1 MNVCLVSLVTVWH
14 GVKGGMEIHGK
25 LLTEGL
31 VGLGHD
37 VTILSSHQPSG
48 AQGVATPGLTRYA
61 LAGTRFGSQRG
72 EWASACFRAFGE
84 LHSRRPFD
92 VVCSQQAVLP
102 GRMLRLCHGAGV
114 PVVALMEGHEGLMLV
129 SEVRQ
134 TLSHQT
140 DYARL
145 PRRVLAWAYHY
156 VRWELPLMRAAD
168 RIIAV
173 SDEIARSLG
182 RWFGVASKR
191 IEVVYNGVDTGR
203 FRPDTERAASIRR
216 ALGLGED
223 EAVVLFVSHVTRQ
236 KGLHV
241 LLRALPRVREAWPR
255 VRVVVVGAGDYLADG
270 QALAQRLGV
279 SSQVFFAGEVP
290 HERTPEY
297 LAACDVFVFP
307 TLRQEGLPFALLEA
321 MASEKPVLASRIG
334 GVPSVVRDGV
344 NGVLVRAGD
353 PEALAEGLLGLL
365 ADRQLARQLARS
377 ARDTVLRAFSV
388 EHMVRGTADVF
399 ERVVKARR
407 AP

>member
-1 MNVCLVSLVTVWH
+1 MNICLVSLVTVWH

-31 VGLGHD
+31 VGLGHE
-37 VTILSSHQPSG
+37 VTILSSRQPSG
-48 AQGVATPGLTRYA
+48 AQVAATAGLNHYA
-61 LAGTRFGSQRG
+61 LAHTRFGSQRG
-72 EWASACFRAFGE
+72 GWASECFRAFGE

-102 GRMLRLCHGAGV
+102 GRMLRLCRRAGV

-134 TLSHQT
+134 SLSHGT
-140 DYARL
+140 GYARL
-145 PRRVLAWAYHY
+145 PRRALASAYHY

-182 RWFGVASKR
+182 HWFGVARER
-191 IEVVYNGVDTGR
+191 IEVVHNGVDTGR
-203 FRPDTERAASIRR
+203 FRPDSERGASIRR

-223 EAVVLFVSHVTRQ
+223 EAMVLFLSHVTRQ

-241 LLRALPRVREAWPR
+241 LLRALTGVRATWPR
-255 VRVVVVGAGDYLADG
+255 VRVVVVGAGDYFADG

-279 SSQVFFAGEVP
+279 SSQVLFVGEVD
-290 HERTPEY
+290 HERAPEY
-297 LAACDVFVFP
+297 LAACDVFTLP

-321 MASEKPVLASRIG
+321 MACQKPVLASRIG
-334 GVPSVVRDGV
+334 GVPSVIRDGV
-344 NGVLVRAGD
+344 NGVLVPAGD
-353 PEALAEGLLGLL
+353 SEALAKGLLSLL
-365 ADRQLARQLARS
+365 ADRQLAGRLARS
-377 ARDTVLRAFSV
+377 ARDTVLRAFSA